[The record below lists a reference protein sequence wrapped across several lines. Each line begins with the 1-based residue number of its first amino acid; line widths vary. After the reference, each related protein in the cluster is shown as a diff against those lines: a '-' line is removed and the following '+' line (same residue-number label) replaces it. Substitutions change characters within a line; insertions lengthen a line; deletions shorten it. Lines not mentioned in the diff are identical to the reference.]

1 MANFPLLLLTS
12 SLIFSPL
19 AFGTVEHWSIWVQ
32 QLLIAISA
40 VLHFGS
46 CWFFRRKLLNM
57 PGLLPLSLLLAV
69 MGLQLVPLPPD
80 LVRLLSPQTYAAYL
94 PAADLAEPGKWLP
107 LSINQKATIQEL
119 LRISAYALVYA
130 LTIQLLSNPQTL
142 KKTVDIA
149 VFLSLGVTLVAILQN
164 FSSPDRIYWFRA
176 VPENAH
182 PFGPWINPNQFS
194 GYIEML
200 SPLALALFLF
210 YKPRIRSD
218 ASWRERVVNLFTQPG
233 SNRYFYYGFGSI
245 LLVVAVFVSLCR
257 GGIISVTLAS
267 MAFVILYS
275 TKKLHRARLT
285 LLLVIC
291 CVFLAVSWF
300 GWDIVLA
307 EFNHGF
313 DREGQI
319 RDGRTVLWRDSLNI
333 IRDFPVLGSGFGT
346 FQFIYPSYTTLPGHS
361 FFVHAHN
368 DYMELLTDGGV
379 VGFLFAS
386 WFVTAVLRHGW
397 KMLRTRRDQYAVLIG
412 IGSMSGIFA
421 MLMHSIT
428 DFNMH
433 NGAVGLYFFFL
444 CGLLVA
450 SVNVRF
456 SFSGQTTLLKELPP
470 SRAAGI
476 TLVATAFLLAAAAV
490 QAGVTIGRR
499 EYSEV
504 RKVYVSSRLA
514 ADRLHEL
521 SRRLE
526 KAMRYDPLEGLY
538 PFSMGTVQWFL
549 KDRALAQHFYL
560 LAVLDS
566 PMEGVYLQRLGFFL
580 ADEKKGGGLIRAG
593 YQRALQKD
601 ELAMSM
607 AEWLLIKGRR
617 DEAGKIL
624 RERLLVFPQLLGRV
638 LPLIDLY
645 QINRQEI
652 ASILPPSAE
661 AWLQYAGIRGSL
673 GDSEGAAYSIGNA
686 LQYLHREQQPEPQ
699 WYQQI
704 IDFYRSQG
712 EELRAL
718 EVLRQAVDRL
728 PEHAPFHVQLGEY
741 YEKEG
746 IVYRAKEEYERALIL
761 DPSSASARSRLRRL
775 GFADSY

>member
-1 MANFPLLLLTS
+1 MANFPLLIFTS
-12 SLIFSPL
+12 ALVFSPL
-19 AFGTVEHWSIWVQ
+19 AFGTVEHWSIWVFE
-32 QLLIAISA
+32 LLIAISA

-46 CWFFRRKLLNM
+46 SWFSRRKPLDM
-57 PGLLPLSLLLAV
+57 PGLLPLLLLLAV
-69 MGLQLVPLPPD
+69 MGLQIVPLPPE
-80 LVRLLSPQTYAAYL
+80 LVKMLSPQAYAAYL
-94 PAADLAEPGKWLP
+94 PVADLAGPGNWLP

-119 LRISAYALVYA
+119 LRISAYSLAYM
-130 LTIQLLSNPQTL
+130 LTIQLLSNPQAL
-142 KKTVDIA
+142 KKTVDIV
-149 VFLSLGVTLVAILQN
+149 VFLSLGVALVAILQN

-200 SPLALALFLF
+200 SPLSLALFLF

-218 ASWRERVVNLFTQPG
+218 ASWRERFVNLFTQPG

-245 LLVVAVFVSLCR
+245 LLVLAVFVSLCR

-267 MAFVILYS
+267 MAFVILYN

-285 LLLVIC
+285 LLLMVC

-313 DREGQI
+313 DSEGQI
-319 RDGRTVLWRDSLNI
+319 RDGRTTLWQDSLNI

-346 FQFIYPSYTTLPGHS
+346 FQLIYPSYKTLPDHS

-368 DYMELLTDGGV
+368 DYIELLTDGGV
-379 VGFLFAS
+379 IGFLLAS
-386 WFVTAVLRHGW
+386 WFVAVVLRHGW
-397 KMLRTRRDQYAVLIG
+397 KMVRVRRDQYAVLVG
-412 IGSMSGIFA
+412 IGAMSGIFA
-421 MLMHSIT
+421 MLMHSVT

-456 SFSGQTTLLKELPP
+456 SFSGQTTLLQKLPP
-470 SRAAGI
+470 SSAGGFTI
-476 TLVATAFLLAAAAV
+476 LATGFLLATVVV
-490 QAGVTIGRR
+490 QTGVALGRR

-504 RKVYVSSRLA
+504 RKVYVSGRLA

-526 KAMRYDPLEGLY
+526 KAMRYDPFEGLY

-549 KDRALAQHFYL
+549 KNRDMAQHYYHQ
-560 LAVLDS
+560 AVLDS
-566 PMEGVYLQRLGFFL
+566 PMEGAYLQRLGFFL
-580 ADEKKGGGLIRAG
+580 ADEKKGGDLIREG
-593 YQRALQKD
+593 YHRALKKD
-601 ELAMSM
+601 ELAISL

-617 DEAGKIL
+617 DEAGNVL
-624 RERLLVFPQLLGRV
+624 RERLLVYPQLLGRV
-638 LPLIDLY
+638 LPLIKLY
-645 QINRQEI
+645 SISRQEI
-652 ASILPPSAE
+652 EDILPPIAE
-661 AWLQYAGIRGSL
+661 AWLQYADIREDM
-673 GDSEGAAYSIGNA
+673 GDFEDAAFSIDTALKYLNQEG
-686 LQYLHREQQPEPQ
+686 QPQPQ

-704 IDFYRSQG
+704 INFYRAKG

-718 EVLRQAVDRL
+718 ELLRQAVDRL
-728 PEHAPFHVQLGEY
+728 PEHAPFHIQLGEY

-761 DPSSASARSRLRRL
+761 DPANDSARSRLRRL